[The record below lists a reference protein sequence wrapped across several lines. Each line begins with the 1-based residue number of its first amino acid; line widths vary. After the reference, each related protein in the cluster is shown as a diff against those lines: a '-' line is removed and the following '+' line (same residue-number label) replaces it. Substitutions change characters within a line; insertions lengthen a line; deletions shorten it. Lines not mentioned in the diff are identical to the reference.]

1 MGWDQKDAVGESLQ
15 KGDRVKV
22 FRYNDGWGH
31 TIVGDYV
38 GQIAEVR
45 NIEYPGYHLRLQ
57 IQLVFE
63 DGEVGWT
70 HQSSVM
76 KV

>member
-1 MGWDQKDAVGESLQ
+1 MGWDQKDAVGEPLR

-22 FRYNDGWGH
+22 FRYIDGWGH
-31 TIVGDYV
+31 TIIGDYV

-45 NIEYPGYHLRLQ
+45 NIEFLGYHLRLQ

-63 DGEVGWT
+63 DGEVGWA

>member
-1 MGWDQKDAVGESLQ
+1 MGWDQKDAVGEPLE

-22 FRYNDGWGH
+22 FRYIEGLGH
-31 TIVGDYV
+31 IHIGDYV

-45 NIEYPGYHLRLQ
+45 NIECLEYNLCLQ
-57 IQLVFE
+57 IYLVFD
-63 DGEVGWT
+63 DGEAGWA

>member
-45 NIEYPGYHLRLQ
+45 NIERLEYSRNLQ
-57 IQLVFE
+57 IYLLFE

-70 HQSSVM
+70 HQSLVM